1 MKNLDWGKEFMRNKK
16 LLSIFLVAVLAV
28 GSLAACGKQEKETNK
43 TVTAT
48 TAPDST
54 DNKETPATDAPKEV
68 KTLTFYS
75 ADGVEDPWTD
85 PVALKITELSGYK
98 LDIDFPINGDD
109 QRIALMIAAEEYP
122 DLIFAKG
129 GTPDLID
136 AGALLDLTDLI
147 EEHGQNIKKLFGENF
162 YRLKRSEEDPGIYT
176 LGIGG
181 VGATKYTTD
190 GSMQLQYDVLAKAG
204 YPVVKTLEQYE
215 QLLTDYKAAN
225 PTIVGPDGG
234 TYETIG
240 MSLSTADWH
249 WYITLSNP
257 SGFVSGSPDNGQ
269 WIIDEDT
276 YEAVYKHAAPGQ
288 YEYYKW
294 LNHMFDIGLLD
305 SEFATQ
311 THDDYLAKIATGRVL
326 GIADASWD
334 YNSAVASLLNAGMYE
349 RGYAA
354 LPVGL
359 TEDTKVALL
368 QDQGYSGGWGV
379 GITTACEDPV
389 AAIKF
394 LDWLC
399 TDEAQVLIHWGI
411 EGVNYK
417 LDENGKRYLPKEEY
431 DYSKNDSDYSKKTG
445 VGFHS
450 YPFPQQGD
458 GRVDANGETY
468 TPVTEESK
476 IENYNAAEKA
486 AVDAWGVTMLKDI
499 FPQTDEFEISDFG
512 AAWQSPI
519 PSDTTLSTFLTEA
532 DNISWEYLV
541 KSVVC
546 KPADFD
552 KTWNEFQDRLKAIG
566 MEQANKDMTE
576 LIKAKVEFWSNN

>member
-1 MKNLDWGKEFMRNKK
+1 MRNKK
-16 LLSIFLVAVLAV
+16 LLSLILVAVMV
-28 GSLAACGKQEKETNK
+28 MSMLAACGKKEKET
-43 TVTAT
+43 
-48 TAPDST
+48 ST
-54 DNKETPATDAPKEV
+54 DPTSAPTTNESKDPTVAPTEVSKEV
-68 KTLTFYS
+68 TTLTFYS

-98 LDIDFPINGDD
+98 LDIDFPIDGDD
-109 QRIALMIAAEEYP
+109 QRIALMIASEEYP
-122 DLIFAKG
+122 DMIYAKG

-147 EEHGQNIKKLFGENF
+147 EEHGPNIKKLYGDNF
-162 YRLKRSEEDPGIYT
+162 YRLKRSQEDPGIYT
-176 LGIGG
+176 LGVGG
-181 VGATKYTTD
+181 VGATKYATD
-190 GSMQLQYDVLAKAG
+190 GPMQVQYDVLAKAG
-204 YPVVKTLEQYE
+204 YPIVNTLEKYE
-215 QLLTDYKAAN
+215 QVIKDYIAAN

-234 TYETIG
+234 TYDTIG

-269 WIIDEDT
+269 WIIDENT

-294 LNHMFDIGLLD
+294 LNHMYDIGLLD
-305 SEFATQ
+305 KEFATQ
-311 THDDYLAKIATGRVL
+311 THDDYLAKIATGAVL
-326 GIADASWD
+326 GVADASWD
-334 YNSAVASLLNAGMYE
+334 YSTAVASLISAGMYE

-379 GITTACEDPV
+379 GITKACKDPV
-389 AAIKF
+389 AAIKY

-417 LDENGKRYLPKEEY
+417 LDENGKRYLPPEEY
-431 DYSKNDSDYSKKTG
+431 EYSKSDSDYSKKTG

-450 YPFPQQGD
+450 YPFPEYGD
-458 GRVDANGETY
+458 GRVDANGDTY
-468 TPVTEESK
+468 TTVTAESK
-476 IENYNAAEKA
+476 ITNYNAAEKA
-486 AVDAWGVTMLKDI
+486 AVEAWNVTMLKDI
-499 FPQTDEFEISDFG
+499 FPQTEEFELSDFG

-519 PSDTTLSTFLTEA
+519 PSDTTLFAFVTEA
-532 DNISWEYLV
+532 DAISWEYLV

-552 KTWNEFQDRLKAIG
+552 KTWNEFQEKLQKAG
-566 MEQANKDMTE
+566 LEQANADMTA
-576 LIKAKVEFWSNN
+576 LIKAKVEFWAGN